1 MAMNDTIA
9 DMLTR
14 IRNGITVQRS
24 YVDILASRVNRAV
37 AEVLQREGYILEVRD
52 VLDRRGHPALRV
64 RLKYDHDGDPV
75 ISQIGRVS
83 RPGRRVYRGVREIPK
98 VLNGLGISVVSTSQ
112 GVMSDREAR
121 SAGVGGE
128 ILCEIY

>member
-1 MAMNDTIA
+1 MAMTDTIA

-14 IRNGITVQRS
+14 IRNGVAVQRNS
-24 YVDILASRVNRAV
+24 VDVLSSRLNRSV
-37 AEVLQREGYILEVRD
+37 ADVLQREGYIEDVRD
-52 VLDRRGHPALRV
+52 VLDPRGHPALRV
-64 RLKYDHDGDPV
+64 LLKYDNDGDPV
-75 ISQIGRVS
+75 ISKIGRVS
-83 RPGRRVYRGVREIPK
+83 RPGRRVYRGVREIPR

-128 ILCEIY
+128 ILCEIW

>member
-14 IRNGITVQRS
+14 IRNGITVQRP
-24 YVDILASRVNRAV
+24 YVDVLASRVNRAV
-37 AEVLQREGYILEVRD
+37 AEVLEREGYIQEVHD

-64 RLKYDHDGDPV
+64 KLKYDRDGDPV
-75 ISQIGRVS
+75 ISKIGRVS

-98 VLNGLGISVVSTSQ
+98 VLNGLGISVVSTSR

>member
-1 MAMNDTIA
+1 MAMNDTVA

-14 IRNGITVQRS
+14 IRNGIVVQRAH
-24 YVDILASRVNRAV
+24 VDILASRVNRAV
-37 AEVLQREGYILEVRD
+37 AEVLQREGYIRDIRD

-64 RLKYDHDGDPV
+64 TLKYDHDGDPV
-75 ISQIGRVS
+75 ISKIGRVS

-98 VLNGLGISVVSTSQ
+98 VLNGLGISVVSTSR